1 MNPIDYF
8 SKYPMARFDVGAF
21 YENIMCQDL
30 AMATPEPEPVAMA
43 KPTPLSMLTQ
53 SLVRGVS
60 EATVTQ
66 LVLEALRSTT
76 LEEIFVLLFQTRDI
90 RGKGLRDAS
99 MAMWATLLANESTRP
114 LALDLLDLV
123 PEYGCWQDMFKMPPE
138 AWPRVLDIVV
148 SQIYKDE
155 LALAEGSKVSLLAKW
170 LPREGQPMATYCAAR
185 LVPGRMFLGT
195 QMKLYRKRIA
205 TLNRAINTVE
215 VKMCANDWQTIEPAK
230 VPYNA
235 MRKYRKAFLNE
246 HGTKTKGEG
255 FAASQLSLN
264 SAQQSEGF
272 AASQLS
278 LNSAQQS
285 ENPRNGLR
293 YPDSDRMACR
303 VHFQEYS
310 PILKTTVSDTRRYDL
325 VRERVRNFLKKA

>member
-1 MNPIDYF
+1 
-8 SKYPMARFDVGAF
+8 MARFDVGAF

-30 AMATPEPEPVAMA
+30 AMATPEPVAMA

-195 QMKLYRKRIA
+195 QMKHYRKRIA

-235 MRKYRKAFLNE
+235 IRKYRKAFLNE

>member
-1 MNPIDYF
+1 
-8 SKYPMARFDVGAF
+8 MARFDMDMDTF
-21 YENIMCQDL
+21 YENIMCQEL
-30 AMATPEPEPVAMA
+30 SMAMAT
-43 KPTPLSMLTQ
+43 KPTKPRPIDILTN
-53 SLVRGVS
+53 SLIRGVS
-60 EATVTQ
+60 EATVSQ
-66 LVLEALRSTT
+66 LVSEALRDQSPNT

-90 RGKGLRDAS
+90 RGKGVRDAS
-99 MAMWATLLANESTRP
+99 MAMWAALLANESTRP

-138 AWPRVLDIVV
+138 AWSRMLDIVEA
-148 SQIYKDE
+148 QIHKDE

-170 LPREGQPMATYCAAR
+170 LPREGKPMATYCAAR

-235 MRKYRKAFLNE
+235 IRKYRKAFLNE

-255 FAASQLSLN
+255 FAAS
-264 SAQQSEGF
+264 
-272 AASQLS
+272 
-278 LNSAQQS
+278 QQS

-325 VRERVRNFLKKA
+325 VRDRVRNFRKKA